1 MFLSIIVPVYNA
13 ESYLQQCLDSL
24 LSQDIPK
31 EDYEILCVNDGSR
44 DGSLEILQQFARDAG
59 NVTVIDKENGGVT
72 TARNA
77 GLEAARGEYIWF
89 VDADDLLKPN
99 ILGTLRRKAAETD
112 CDRLIVGGYQFDD
125 VWTASE
131 EALSAEGKLPVNVPW
146 YDAVVW
152 RSVLRRSFLK
162 EHDLY
167 FRYPGLTHG
176 EDGLF
181 MYECGLFAP
190 KTAQIPDALYFYRVH
205 SGSAE
210 TNFSPENQR
219 KKLNAYLQVI
229 RILQNYY
236 GPGQQRNAATADKL
250 MTFLWFSLYIAA
262 SLPRKAARAALE
274 ELKSMG
280 LFPCRR
286 LPECTVTKSYMT
298 DREDFLGKAYD
309 WLYLHQHTRAGFCL
323 IRAALLPTR
332 LKRRRAQR
340 HTSPSGN

>member
-24 LSQDIPK
+24 LSQDILK

-131 EALSAEGKLPVNVPW
+131 
-146 YDAVVW
+146 
-152 RSVLRRSFLK
+152 
-162 EHDLY
+162 
-167 FRYPGLTHG
+167 
-176 EDGLF
+176 
-181 MYECGLFAP
+181 
-190 KTAQIPDALYFYRVH
+190 
-205 SGSAE
+205 
-210 TNFSPENQR
+210 
-219 KKLNAYLQVI
+219 KK
-229 RILQNYY
+229 
-236 GPGQQRNAATADKL
+236 PC
-250 MTFLWFSLYIAA
+250 
-262 SLPRKAARAALE
+262 PRKE
-274 ELKSMG
+274 S
-280 LFPCRR
+280 CR
-286 LPECTVTKSYMT
+286 
-298 DREDFLGKAYD
+298 
-309 WLYLHQHTRAGFCL
+309 
-323 IRAALLPTR
+323 
-332 LKRRRAQR
+332 
-340 HTSPSGN
+340 